1 MLPLS
6 EQSCT
11 ESARAVVTQF
21 LTAWDVAAAAAFA
34 VLCDSAQPSPTV
46 DAWAAMETRA
56 EAMACWSVDNEQMAV
71 ADESP
76 LTAAATELA
85 MALATA

>member
-1 MLPLS
+1 MLATVPPTPPLS

-21 LTAWDVAAAAAFA
+21 LTAWDVAAAAALV

-46 DAWAAMETRA
+46 DAWAAGTRA
-56 EAMACWSVDNEQMAV
+56 RT
-71 ADESP
+71 P
-76 LTAAATELA
+76 
-85 MALATA
+85 